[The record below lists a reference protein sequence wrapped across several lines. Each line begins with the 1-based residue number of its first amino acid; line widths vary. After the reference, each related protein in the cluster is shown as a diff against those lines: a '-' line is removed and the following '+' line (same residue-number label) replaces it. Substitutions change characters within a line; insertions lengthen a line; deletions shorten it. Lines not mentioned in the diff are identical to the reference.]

1 MPEPRGWSLRTRLLV
16 LLVCLAAALF
26 GTSAVL
32 NWRAHH
38 EASDRLFD
46 DSLRGSAHLLLQL
59 AEHEMAEH
67 GEVLGLALLQAE
79 TQPGPAGFHFQIWT
93 PDMLAAAGAGAGA
106 GSALQ
111 APLLPFA
118 AEVERFGLDHGKR
131 CFLAF
136 LLHLEQAAYA
146 PHPDRAGADAA
157 RGAGPAR
164 TVAHRRR
171 RRVPAGHGRGADVG
185 GRRCH
190 IQAAASHGGQR
201 G

>member
-38 EASDRLFD
+38 GASDRLCR

-67 GEVLGLALLQAE
+67 GEVLGLALPQAE

-93 PDMLAAAGAGAGA
+93 PDMLAAAGAGA
-106 GSALQ
+106 
-111 APLLPFA
+111 AP
-118 AEVERFGLDHGKR
+118 
-131 CFLAF
+131 
-136 LLHLEQAAYA
+136 
-146 PHPDRAGADAA
+146 
-157 RGAGPAR
+157 GPAGTPPANGCGR
-164 TVAHRRR
+164 STNASNRLV
-171 RRVPAGHGRGADVG
+171 VPCNCGASITTS
-185 GRRCH
+185 R
-190 IQAAASHGGQR
+190 S
-201 G
+201 